1 MIRPGMGLSHHDT
14 LVLLGLL
21 VGIGGLVALSPLT
34 RIPYPIFLV
43 LGGLALGFVPALPT
57 VTLRPEYVLV
67 GVLPALLYASAF
79 FTSLRDLRRNMRA
92 IGLLAIGLVAA
103 TVLTVAVVA
112 HEWIGMPWAA
122 AFVLGAVVAPTDP
135 LAASAIFERLGIPRR
150 LVTLIEGES
159 LVNDATA
166 LVVYRVA
173 VGAVVTGTFSARDL
187 GQGFIVAVAGG
198 LGVGLVVGYLVR
210 MVRKRIDNPPAEVT
224 LALLTGYLAYLPAEL
239 LGASAVLAA
248 VTAGVYL
255 GWHTPELTTPE
266 SRLTN
271 DAVWRILQFVLNAIL
286 FVFVG
291 LQLPAIVDALG
302 NRSWPAL
309 LGDATL
315 ISGAVVLTRIIWMY
329 PATYAPRF
337 LFPSLRARD
346 PYPPWQAPT
355 LLAWAG
361 MRGSVSLA
369 AALAIPLVTDAGRP
383 FPGRELIVFLTFS
396 VILVTL
402 VGQGLTLPLVIRWLG
417 LEDDGVLDREEAKA
431 RIHAADAALAR
442 LEELKDENWVRDDTA
457 ERLRGLYGF
466 RKRRFAARFDEGDDG
481 AIEQRSLSYQRLLR
495 ELIDAER
502 QSVFDLRR
510 DGKISDETMRR
521 VERDLDLEDTRLDV

>member
-1 MIRPGMGLSHHDT
+1 MGLSHHDT

-21 VGIGGLVALSPLT
+21 VGIGGLVALSPMT

-43 LGGLALGFVPALPT
+43 LGGLVLGFVPGLPQ

-79 FTSLRDLRRNMRA
+79 FTSLRDLRRNMRS

-103 TVLTVAVVA
+103 TVVTVALVA
-112 HEWIGMPWAA
+112 HAWVGLPWGA

-150 LVTLIEGES
+150 IVTLIEGES

-166 LVVYRVA
+166 LVAYRVA
-173 VGAVVTGTFSARDL
+173 IGAVVSGTFSARDL
-187 GQGFIVAVAGG
+187 GQGFVVAVAGG
-198 LGVGLVVGYLVR
+198 LAVGLVVGYLVR
-210 MVRKRIDNPPAEVT
+210 MARKRMDNPPAEVT

-271 DAVWRILQFVLNAIL
+271 DSVWRILQFILNALL
-286 FVFVG
+286 FVLVG
-291 LQLPAIVDALG
+291 LQLPAIVDSLG
-302 NRSWPAL
+302 DRSWATL
-309 LGDATL
+309 LGDAA
-315 ISGAVVLTRIIWMY
+315 IVSGAVIVTRIIWMY
-329 PATYAPRF
+329 PATYGPRF
-337 LFPSLRARD
+337 LFRSVRERD

-355 LLAWAG
+355 LMAWSG
-361 MRGSVSLA
+361 MRGAVSLA
-369 AALAIPLVTDAGRP
+369 AALAIPLVTDAGDR
-383 FPGRELIVFLTFS
+383 FPGRDLIVFLTFA

-402 VGQGLTLPLVIRWLG
+402 VGQGLTMPVVIRLLG

-442 LEELKDENWVRDDTA
+442 LDELRNEDWVRDDTA
-457 ERLRGLYGF
+457 ERLKGAYGF
-466 RKRRFAARFDEGDDG
+466 RKRRFQARFDDEDDG
-481 AIEQRSLSYQRLLR
+481 ALEERSLSYQRLLR
-495 ELIDAER
+495 ELLTAER
-502 QSVFDLRR
+502 ESVFELRR
-510 DGKISDETMRR
+510 NGKISDETMRR

>member
-1 MIRPGMGLSHHDT
+1 MRPSVGLSHHDT

-21 VGIGGLVALSPLT
+21 VGIGGLVALAPMT

-43 LGGLALGFVPALPT
+43 LGGLLLGLVPGLPH

-79 FTSLRDLRRNMRA
+79 FTSLRDLRNNARP

-103 TVLTVAVVA
+103 TVFTVAIVA
-112 HEWIGMPWAA
+112 HEAVHLTWAA
-122 AFVLGAVVAPTDP
+122 SFVLGAVVAPTDP

-166 LVVYRVA
+166 LVAYRVA
-173 VGAVVTGTFSARDL
+173 IGAVVTGTFSARDL
-187 GQGFIVAVAGG
+187 GQGFVVAVAGG
-198 LGVGLVVGYLVR
+198 LAVGLVVGYLVR
-210 MVRKRIDNPPAEVT
+210 QARKRMDNPPAEVT

-271 DAVWRILQFVLNAIL
+271 DAVWRILQFVLNALL
-286 FVFVG
+286 FVLVG
-291 LQLPAIVDALG
+291 LQLPLIVDSLTLY
-302 NRSWPAL
+302 SWSRL
-309 LGDATL
+309 MTDAAI
-315 ISGAVVLTRIIWMY
+315 ISAAVVLTRIVWMY
-329 PATYAPRF
+329 PATYVPRF
-337 LFPSLRARD
+337 LMPKVRARD

-369 AALAIPLVTDAGRP
+369 AALAIPLVTNSGEP
-383 FPGRELIVFLTFS
+383 FPGRDLIVFLTFS

-402 VGQGLTLPLVIRWLG
+402 VGQGLTMPFVIRWLR

-442 LEELKDENWVRDDTA
+442 LDELEHEDWVRDDTA
-457 ERLRGLYGF
+457 ERMRGAYGF
-466 RKRRFAARFDEGDDG
+466 RKRRFAARFDDGDDG
-481 AIEQRSLSYQRLLR
+481 ALEERSVSYQRLRR
-495 ELIDAER
+495 ELLAAER
-502 QSVFDLRR
+502 QAVFDLRR
-510 DGKISDETMRR
+510 DGKIGDDTMRL
-521 VERDLDLEDTRLDV
+521 VERDLDLEDSRLDA

>member
-1 MIRPGMGLSHHDT
+1 MGLTHHDT

-21 VGIGGLVALSPLT
+21 VGVGGLVALSPMT
-34 RIPYPIFLV
+34 RVPYPIFLV
-43 LGGLALGFVPALPT
+43 LGGLALGFVPGLPT
-57 VTLRPEYVLV
+57 ITLRPEYVLV

-79 FTSLRDLRRNMRA
+79 FTSLRDLRSNMRS
-92 IGLLAIGLVAA
+92 IGLLSIGLVAA
-103 TVLTVAVVA
+103 TVLTVALVA
-112 HEWIGMPWAA
+112 HAWVGLPWGA

-166 LVVYRVA
+166 LVAYRVA
-173 VGAVVTGTFSARDL
+173 VGAVVSGTFSAWDL
-187 GQGFIVAVAGG
+187 GQGFVVAVAGG
-198 LGVGLVVGYLVR
+198 LAVGLVVGYLVR
-210 MVRKRIDNPPAEVT
+210 MARKRMDNPPAEVT

-271 DAVWRILQFVLNAIL
+271 DAVWRILQFILNALL
-286 FVFVG
+286 FVLVG
-291 LQLPAIVDALG
+291 LQLPAIVDSLG
-302 NRSWPAL
+302 NYSWPTL
-309 LGDATL
+309 LRDAVL
-315 ISGAVVLTRIIWMY
+315 VSGAVVLTRIIWVY
-329 PATYAPRF
+329 PGTYVPRF
-337 LFPSLRARD
+337 LFPKIREHD
-346 PYPPWQAPT
+346 PYPPWQSPA
-355 LLAWAG
+355 LVAWAG

-369 AALAIPLVTDAGRP
+369 AALAVPLVTDAGRP
-383 FPGRELIVFLTFS
+383 FPGRSLIVFLTFS

-402 VGQGLTLPLVIRWLG
+402 VGQGLTMPGVIRWLD

-431 RIHAADAALAR
+431 RIKAADAALAR
-442 LEELKDENWVRDDTA
+442 LEELADEDWVRDDTA
-457 ERLRGLYGF
+457 ERMRGLYAF
-466 RKRRFAARFDEGDDG
+466 RKRRFAARFDESDDG
-481 AIEQRSLSYQRLLR
+481 AIEERSLSYQRLRR
-495 ELIDAER
+495 ELLGAER
-502 QSVFDLRR
+502 QAVFNLRR

-521 VERDLDLEDTRLDV
+521 VERDLDLEDTRLDVPS

>member
-1 MIRPGMGLSHHDT
+1 MGLSHHDT

-21 VGIGGLVALSPLT
+21 VGIGGLVALSPMT

-43 LGGLALGFVPALPT
+43 LGGLALGFVPGLPRI
-57 VTLRPEYVLV
+57 TLRPEWVLV

-79 FTSLRDLRRNMRA
+79 FTSLRDLRRNMRP
-92 IGLLAIGLVAA
+92 IGLLAVGLVAA
-103 TVLTVAVVA
+103 TVVTVALVA
-112 HEWIGMPWAA
+112 HAWVGLPWAA

-159 LVNDATA
+159 LINDATA
-166 LVVYRVA
+166 LVAYRVA
-173 VGAVVTGTFSARDL
+173 IGAVLTGTFSAWDL

-198 LGVGLVVGYLVR
+198 LAIGLVVGYLVR
-210 MVRKRIDNPPAEVT
+210 MARKRMDNPPAEVT

-239 LGASAVLAA
+239 IGASAVLAA

-271 DAVWRILQFVLNAIL
+271 DAVWRILQFVLNALL
-286 FVFVG
+286 FVLVG
-291 LQLPAIVDALG
+291 LQLPSIVDALG
-302 NRSWPAL
+302 DRSWMSL
-309 LGDATL
+309 LGDAAL
-315 ISGAVVLTRIIWMY
+315 VSGAVVLTRIIWMY
-329 PATYAPRF
+329 PATFVPRV
-337 LFPSLRARD
+337 LFRSIRERD
-346 PYPPWQAPT
+346 PSPPWQALT
-355 LLAWAG
+355 LLGWAG

-369 AALAIPLVTDAGRP
+369 AALAVPLVTDAGDP
-383 FPGRELIVFLTFS
+383 FPGRDLIVFLTFS
-396 VILVTL
+396 VIVVTL
-402 VGQGLTLPLVIRWLG
+402 VGQGLTLPFVIRWLD

-431 RIHAADAALAR
+431 RIFAADAALLR
-442 LEELKDENWVRDDTA
+442 LEELADEEWVREDTA
-457 ERLRGLYGF
+457 ERLRGAYGF
-466 RKRRFAARFDEGDDG
+466 RRRRFAARFDEADDG
-481 AIEQRSLSYQRLLR
+481 AIEERSLSYQRLLR
-495 ELIDAER
+495 ELHDAER
-502 QSVFDLRR
+502 QSVLDLRR